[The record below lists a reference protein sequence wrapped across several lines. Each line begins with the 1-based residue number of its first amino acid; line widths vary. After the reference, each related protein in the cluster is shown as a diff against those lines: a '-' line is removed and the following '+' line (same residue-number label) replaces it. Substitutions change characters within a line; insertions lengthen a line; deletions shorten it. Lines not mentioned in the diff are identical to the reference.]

1 VKCWNSNITTGV
13 NYSNLYLS
21 FINFKRIYVPQ
32 ENYLLVDV
40 DSVLA
45 LKKTGLFAV
54 KI

>member
-1 VKCWNSNITTGV
+1 M
-13 NYSNLYLS
+13 L
-21 FINFKRIYVPQ
+21 YVPQ

-45 LKKTGLFAV
+45 LKKTALFAV